1 MCCYTVPH
9 ADTLQVWKNGF
20 NMASPWGESNGNEQT
35 PKVCVRASHSFRCF
49 QCTLDTLTVSA
60 SVLCVRC
67 LLCVCVC
74 VHHAL
79 HQPMLALEQAGQ
91 LPGTVRLTG
100 CPIPLPKLPLPSIP
114 TQCSHV

>member
-1 MCCYTVPH
+1 MPH

-67 LLCVCVC
+67 LLCVCVFVC
-74 VHHAL
+74 TM
-79 HQPMLALEQAGQ
+79 PCTN
-91 LPGTVRLTG
+91 P
-100 CPIPLPKLPLPSIP
+100 
-114 TQCSHV
+114 CSPWNKQDNYQVQ